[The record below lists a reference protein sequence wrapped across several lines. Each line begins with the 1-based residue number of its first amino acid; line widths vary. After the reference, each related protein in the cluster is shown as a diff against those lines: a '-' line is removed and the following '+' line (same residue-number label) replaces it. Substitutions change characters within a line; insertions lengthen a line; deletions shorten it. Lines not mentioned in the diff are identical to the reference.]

1 MGLMGFLVLS
11 FPGSPGGRGRHRKAK
26 PSGRTER
33 LTRLLGT
40 LAVTAAAAFGPA
52 VPAVAVPT
60 GPAAPGTPPGELPAH
75 RTAPDAAQQRTDGRS
90 EDTPPAASDAR
101 GPEGA
106 AGGAA
111 GLPGSEPV
119 RHVEM
124 ARTGGTAEQLWLLGG
139 VALSLTAAGIVAVA
153 ATRGRRRDH

>member
-1 MGLMGFLVLS
+1 MGLMGFLVQSL
-11 FPGSPGGRGRHRKAK
+11 PVLPGGRGRHRKET
-26 PSGRTER
+26 PSGGTER

-40 LAVTAAAAFGPA
+40 LAVTAAAVFGPA
-52 VPAVAVPT
+52 VPALAVPA
-60 GPAAPGTPPGELPAH
+60 GPAAPGTLPGEQPAH
-75 RTAPDAAQQRTDGRS
+75 RTAQDGPGRQTGGHDGAQPARAEAAD
-90 EDTPPAASDAR
+90 

-106 AGGAA
+106 AGGAE
-111 GLPGSEPV
+111 GLTDGEPA
-119 RHVEM
+119 RQVEM